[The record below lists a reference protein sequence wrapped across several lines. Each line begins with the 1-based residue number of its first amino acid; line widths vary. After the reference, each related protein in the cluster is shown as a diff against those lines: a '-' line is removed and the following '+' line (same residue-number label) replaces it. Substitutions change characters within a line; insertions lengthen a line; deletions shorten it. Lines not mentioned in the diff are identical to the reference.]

1 MSNPV
6 ELSTAAW
13 VKSFSREG
21 GRTLVWRGEKDLI
34 PSVDWGHPG
43 VGL

>member
-13 VKSFSREG
+13 VKPHSSG
-21 GRTLVWRGEKDLI
+21 TGDKVVVL
-34 PSVDWGHPG
+34 SV
-43 VGL
+43 L